1 MVHACHLKSQQSTQE
16 SFAPEFLIL
25 LALKLPPCGLVV
37 FINMN
42 TYILYTDGTNLR
54 TSLKE
59 SYPIGLGSY
68 YIFTENMLTLALK
81 VMLILHM
88 KFQYIKHS
96 ELEIRFNE

>member
-1 MVHACHLKSQQSTQE
+1 MVHICHLKSQQGTQK

-25 LALKLPPCGLVV
+25 LALKLPSRGLVV

-42 TYILYTDGTNLR
+42 TYVLYTEGTNLR

-68 YIFTENMLTLALK
+68 YIFTKNMLNLELK
-81 VMLILHM
+81 VRLILLM
-88 KFQYIKHS
+88 KFQYIRNS
-96 ELEIRFNE
+96 